1 MTSLMSADDLDALN
15 APIEG
20 EVVEPRRRE
29 RNEGRSAEI
38 LPPDVESKVTAL
50 RTLGGESQARSVTVM
65 LNHARTGLLTAI
77 AAQDLPGIVEY
88 KQKAHAITEISKQ
101 LRVGKELQLDAAEFL
116 RRAERGLG
124 VAIREG
130 QNNGTVETPED
141 ARSRIGRNAVAARES
156 KIGRS
161 STSEADDR
169 NAKTRVTSLA
179 STNELNGQYQEGR
192 RGGGIYDL
200 TDGVSNEQF
209 DDAINEAKT
218 EGNLSRANV
227 ARKAKAKAKPTI
239 PDDDPLIDADV
250 ASKPTVDDVISPD
263 QVDEIKKPKLP
274 RQGGPKGDPNE
285 MLGNIDGMLRGIVGT
300 LEFIQ
305 PQDISDEERHKL
317 TTGIFQSL
325 SAIRK
330 HVKGIANA

>member
-1 MTSLMSADDLDALN
+1 MTSLMSSDDLDALN
-15 APIEG
+15 TPIEG

-101 LRVGKELQLDAAEFL
+101 LRLGKELQLDAAEFL

-130 QNNGTVETPED
+130 QANGTVETRSD
-141 ARSRIGRNAVAARES
+141 AASRASIERDIKLGRSTKSSDDIVDKTKIVDLLTRTEQSGGRSADCSVFAMTDNVSDQQFDEAIDES
-156 KIGRS
+156 KS
-161 STSEADDR
+161 
-169 NAKTRVTSLA
+169 
-179 STNELNGQYQEGR
+179 
-192 RGGGIYDL
+192 
-200 TDGVSNEQF
+200 
-209 DDAINEAKT
+209 

-227 ARKAKAKAKPTI
+227 ARKAKAKAKHVI
-239 PDDDPLIDADV
+239 SEGDPLIDADIDP
-250 ASKPTVDDVISPD
+250 APNPTVNNVITPE
-263 QVDEIKKPKLP
+263 QVDEIKKPKP
-274 RQGGPKGDPNE
+274 RPFKKSDSE
-285 MLGNIDGMLRGIVGT
+285 MLAEISGSLRNFADLISYIDANHLTADDVKPV
-300 LEFIQ
+300 IQ
-305 PQDISDEERHKL
+305 AL
-317 TTGIFQSL
+317 TALGG
-325 SAIRK
+325 IRK
-330 HVKGIANA
+330 QLKEIKNHVQA

>member
-1 MTSLMSADDLDALN
+1 MSSDDLDALN
-15 APIEG
+15 TPIEG

-130 QNNGTVETPED
+130 QARGDIRNQGETTRFESDVVDQDNKKSSPTDFAKRTELSGNEANG
-141 ARSRIGRNAVAARES
+141 RM
-156 KIGRS
+156 
-161 STSEADDR
+161 
-169 NAKTRVTSLA
+169 
-179 STNELNGQYQEGR
+179 
-192 RGGGIYDL
+192 GIYHL
-200 TDGVSNEQF
+200 TDGVSDEQF
-209 DDAINEAKT
+209 TEAIDEAKA

-227 ARKAKAKAKPTI
+227 ARKAKAKAKPVI
-239 PDDDPLIDADV
+239 SEDDPLLDAEV
-250 ASKPTVDDVISPD
+250 EPKPAVGDVISPERI
-263 QVDEIKKPKLP
+263 DEIKKPKP
-274 RQGGPKGDPNE
+274 KTGKQDGPKADSTE
-285 MLGNIDGMLRGIVGT
+285 MLERIEGMFAAIAQTCKYIDPSDIDPAKRVLVNQIRHHIGT
-300 LEFIQ
+300 V
-305 PQDISDEERHKL
+305 
-317 TTGIFQSL
+317 
-325 SAIRK
+325 RK
-330 HVKGIANA
+330 TLKEIEHA